1 MEFSEQIKKIR
12 KDNHLTQEEFAKRVN
27 VTRQAVS
34 NWENDRNLPD
44 IETLIV
50 IVQEFQLSLDA
61 LILGGKEDMNKMTEK
76 LIKDGNEGR
85 RAKMNLV
92 STVIGGVLML
102 MGAMC
107 LFIKANSVEYI
118 DRHGIL
124 HENFYLIPTGF
135 LFLFVGAAVILTSCI
150 VFAVKRAREKR

>member
-1 MEFSEQIKKIR
+1 
-12 KDNHLTQEEFAKRVN
+12 
-27 VTRQAVS
+27 
-34 NWENDRNLPD
+34 
-44 IETLIV
+44 
-50 IVQEFQLSLDA
+50 
-61 LILGGKEDMNKMTEK
+61 MNKMTEK

-118 DRHGIL
+118 DKHGIL

-135 LFLFVGAAVILTSCI
+135 LFLFVGAVVILTSCI

>member
-50 IVQEFQLSLDA
+50 IAQEFQLSLDE

-135 LFLFVGAAVILTSCI
+135 LFLFVGAVVILTSCI
-150 VFAVKRAREKR
+150 VFAVKRAREKM